1 MYSGTVLSMGNRGD
15 FYTFVFFL
23 YFGAGVCYNR
33 PMIKIVLIDIDN
45 TLLDFDKCAKD
56 SIKKAC
62 EVYSLPFAEE
72 IFSAFIPVNDS
83 LWREIEKGTLT
94 KKRLH
99 EIRFW
104 RVFEAA
110 GVNADGNAFE
120 KTFRE
125 FLETS
130 HEKVDGAEELL
141 SYLSTKYRV
150 YAVSNAA
157 HFEQLTRLERA
168 GLSRY
173 ISDCFVSEVLGAEKP
188 SAKFFDA
195 CFLRIADAEKEN
207 TVVIG
212 DSLSADMIGGKN
224 YGLKTIWFNKK
235 GAPSSKIPDYT
246 VYSLAEIKNIL

>member
-1 MYSGTVLSMGNRGD
+1 MGNRGD
-15 FYTFVFFL
+15 FYTFRFFL
-23 YFGAGVCYNR
+23 YFGERVCYNR

-56 SIKKAC
+56 SIKKTC
-62 EVYSLPFAEE
+62 KVCSLPFAEE

-94 KKRLH
+94 KKKLH

-104 RVFEAA
+104 RVFEVA
-110 GVNADGNAFE
+110 GIKADGAAFE

-125 FLETS
+125 FLEVS

-141 SYLSTKYRV
+141 SYLSEKYRV

-157 HFEQLTRLERA
+157 HSEQLTRLKNA
-168 GLSRY
+168 GLSKY
-173 ISDCFVSEVLGAEKP
+173 LSGCFVSDTLGAEKP
-188 SAKFFDA
+188 SAEFFDA
-195 CFLRIADAEKEN
+195 CFSRIADADKRE

-212 DSLSADMIGGKN
+212 DSVSADMVGGKN

-235 GAPSSKIPDYT
+235 GAPESDIPDYT
-246 VYSLAEIKNIL
+246 VYSLDGIKDIL